1 MKLTNNNIIHKN
13 VDGTEFIQFRKLLE
27 FPNVKHCYTLRKNN
41 INVQIKDGNKT
52 ELIESYKK
60 VANALN
66 VDYEHMLK
74 PHQTHTDRVEIV
86 SNLNQNLEEVDGV
99 ITNKK
104 DIILCTTSADC
115 TSLFFY
121 DDSKK
126 VIADVHSGWRGTLKK
141 IGKKAV
147 EKMVDEFNCDPKDI
161 ICCIGPCIQKCHF
174 EVEEDVMNMFKNEFT
189 YTNRISEIIEQGK
202 NIDGKQKYNIDT
214 TLINKIILKEAG
226 LVSENIIDSGICT
239 VCNSDYFHS
248 YRVDREKSGRNG
260 AFIGMV

>member
-1 MKLTNNNIIHKN
+1 MI
-13 VDGTEFIQFRKLLE
+13 
-27 FPNVKHCYTLRKNN
+27 
-41 INVQIKDGNKT
+41 
-52 ELIESYKK
+52 
-60 VANALN
+60 
-66 VDYEHMLK
+66 
-74 PHQTHTDRVEIV
+74 
-86 SNLNQNLEEVDGV
+86 
-99 ITNKK
+99 
-104 DIILCTTSADC
+104 
-115 TSLFFY
+115 
-121 DDSKK
+121 
-126 VIADVHSGWRGTLKK
+126 
-141 IGKKAV
+141 
-147 EKMVDEFNCDPKDI
+147 DEFNCDPKDI